1 MAELNSAFNR
11 VCKTFKFDKLNKHQ
25 QKAIEL
31 FINQKRDIVVNL
43 PTGYGTMTERT
54 IIYCQTIKQCGKI
67 YNSIKSMLGN
77 HLYIGQAG
85 NARNVVLEMLHSC
98 SPASNKESILA
109 SFSHTHGGIRVLVAT
124 IAFGMGVD
132 CKGVRRA
139 IHFGPPKTIEALI
152 QESGRAGQDGL
163 PSSSH
168 VIYNGLLLSHVDRS
182 VKEYVHTKDCRRKI
196 LLNHFAVESEINYPT
211 PHLCCDNCSLTC
223 TCESSDCGHLLK
235 YFSKKCPSSGQASN
249 ERQVT

>member
-31 FINQKRDIVVNL
+31 FINQKRDIVVTL

-85 NARNVVLEMLHSC
+85 NARNVVLEMLHYILEMLHS
-98 SPASNKESILA
+98 SI
-109 SFSHTHGGIRVLVAT
+109 
-124 IAFGMGVD
+124 
-132 CKGVRRA
+132 
-139 IHFGPPKTIEALI
+139 
-152 QESGRAGQDGL
+152 
-163 PSSSH
+163 
-168 VIYNGLLLSHVDRS
+168 
-182 VKEYVHTKDCRRKI
+182 
-196 LLNHFAVESEINYPT
+196 
-211 PHLCCDNCSLTC
+211 
-223 TCESSDCGHLLK
+223 
-235 YFSKKCPSSGQASN
+235 
-249 ERQVT
+249 